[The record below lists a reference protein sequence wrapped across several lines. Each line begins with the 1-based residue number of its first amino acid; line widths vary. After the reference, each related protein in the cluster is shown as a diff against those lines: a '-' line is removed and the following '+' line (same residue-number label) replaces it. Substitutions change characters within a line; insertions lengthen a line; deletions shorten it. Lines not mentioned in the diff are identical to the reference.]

1 MARLGL
7 KRGRQYFCLE
17 KCGVLRLLN
26 FEPENVSAVVVM

>member
-7 KRGRQYFCLE
+7 KCGRQYFCLE